1 LAPWEINPQ
10 WSLLSTEDR
19 AKNNGDAKMA
29 RKLALLAAGAF
40 ALLVAASAFDTAE
53 ARKGGGGG
61 WGGGRGHHGGG
72 HVRAFSGHAFRG
84 GHAFRSHRFV
94 RRGVIV
100 GVPLAYGAYYYGNSC
115 SWLRHRALVTGSP
128 YWWSRY
134 QDCLYGYDYY

>member
-1 LAPWEINPQ
+1 
-10 WSLLSTEDR
+10 
-19 AKNNGDAKMA
+19 MA

-61 WGGGRGHHGGG
+61 WGGGRGYHGGG
-72 HVRAFSGHAFRG
+72 HARAFSGHAFR

-100 GVPLAYGAYYYGNSC
+100 GVPLAYGAYYYANSC

-134 QDCLYGYDYY
+134 NDCVYGYYY